1 MDDAPGLFDL
11 PEPERPAPPART
23 ARGRARERFA
33 RRDVVDVVV
42 VDAAALRAEALRTRD
57 RTITISE
64 GAAFDDED
72 DDLLAPEEE
81 IATGVAAALQWCV
94 EPTDGMW
101 PLVETG
107 AVRIDAVDLAAQERG
122 PSQVRASWT
131 VTIKIT
137 DAADVR
143 ERALAAC
150 PVTDQ
155 AARAEID
162 ATLRHDLAVGGGPL
176 RPDDRH
182 PGRDLDVR
190 RGRSRAGARPIPLR
204 RAATERLRRT
214 CGERPPRSP
223 VRAGGRE
230 GLGVRR
236 ASAPRRA
243 SGSGPRW

>member
-1 MDDAPGLFDL
+1 MVLNRARP
-11 PEPERPAPPART
+11 RPAPPART
-23 ARGRARERFA
+23 ARGRARERYA
-33 RRDVVDVVV
+33 RRVVVDVALL
-42 VDAAALRAEALRTRD
+42 DPAALRAEALRTRD
-57 RTITISE
+57 RAIRISE
-64 GAAFDDED
+64 GGAVDDED

-107 AVRIDAVDLAAQERG
+107 AVRIDAVDLAAEERG

-143 ERALAAC
+143 ELALAAC

-162 ATLRHDLAVGGGPL
+162 VSFAAAWQWAADPCALVTGIPGVTWTCVEVVVEQVLA
-176 RPDDRH
+176 
-182 PGRDLDVR
+182 
-190 RGRSRAGARPIPLR
+190 RSR
-204 RAATERLRRT
+204 
-214 CGERPPRSP
+214 
-223 VRAGGRE
+223 
-230 GLGVRR
+230 
-236 ASAPRRA
+236 
-243 SGSGPRW
+243 